1 METVYTFL
9 NAPECVNNVYIC
21 FYLFQSTITVSRKPY
36 WAGYQIV
43 LCFLMFVYMLY
54 LICDTL
60 INYYLLTY
68 RLAGVGGH
76 QLSVGLTQIC
86 IAIAVPR
93 TESSSRLR
101 LKYMKGFKVV

>member
-1 METVYTFL
+1 MRVLMSALRLVETVYKFL

-36 WAGYQIV
+36 LAGYQIL

-68 RLAGVGGH
+68 LPISFRN
-76 QLSVGLTQIC
+76 I
-86 IAIAVPR
+86 
-93 TESSSRLR
+93 
-101 LKYMKGFKVV
+101 FKVNI